1 MGISPENQ
9 SELFQSFTQVD
20 SSKTRSYGG
29 TGLGLAISRGIVE
42 RMGGRI
48 WAESE
53 IGTGSSFYFDFA
65 ADVADISADL
75 QDLDGG
81 SPTPRSRLENKRA
94 LIIDDNGS
102 ALEMLIRATR
112 SLGMI
117 TNGASSLQEGK
128 THLEREEYDVV
139 LMDAMMTDEDGQDL
153 AEKIKS
159 NRYGEVWLVLLSP
172 LGRGSSSKVMAD
184 GWLNKPVKALQLRNL
199 LEDLISHSENETP
212 IAENN
217 AFLEGPIAEAR
228 TIRILMA
235 EDNPVNRKV
244 ALSMLKR
251 LGYQADVAENGLKVL
266 QALQEKPYDIVLM
279 DVQMPEM
286 DGLEATRRIRDSGY
300 NTCIIAMTAHSM
312 GESRDECLDAG
323 MNAYISK
330 PIEIEEL
337 ARVLE
342 SCIQGC
348 AIAG

>member
-1 MGISPENQ
+1 
-9 SELFQSFTQVD
+9 
-20 SSKTRSYGG
+20 
-29 TGLGLAISRGIVE
+29 
-42 RMGGRI
+42 
-48 WAESE
+48 
-53 IGTGSSFYFDFA
+53 
-65 ADVADISADL
+65 
-75 QDLDGG
+75 
-81 SPTPRSRLENKRA
+81 
-94 LIIDDNGS
+94 
-102 ALEMLIRATR
+102 MLIRATR

-286 DGLEATRRIRDSGY
+286 DGLEATREIRRRMPVIEQPV
-300 NTCIIAMTAHSM
+300 IIAMTALALEGDQEM
-312 GESRDECLDAG
+312 CLNSG
-323 MNAYISK
+323 MDDYVSK
-330 PIEIEEL
+330 PVKMDMLKTALDRWSGKNGACNSQQPSGSAASGIGL
-337 ARVLE
+337 
-342 SCIQGC
+342 
-348 AIAG
+348 